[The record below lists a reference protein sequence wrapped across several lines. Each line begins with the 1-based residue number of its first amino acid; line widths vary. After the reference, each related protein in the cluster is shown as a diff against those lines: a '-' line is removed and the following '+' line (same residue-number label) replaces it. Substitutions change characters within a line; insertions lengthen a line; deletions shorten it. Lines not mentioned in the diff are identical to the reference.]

1 VSKIIRITAI
11 PLISA
16 GMAMQGAA
24 QTSSPGGE
32 DPYGELARET
42 RPLAT
47 RWEVDYS
54 GEVEAGAGYVSQDNF
69 MFGQYN
75 GLYEQGGVFIGNVAW
90 RGWHGDGPRYFDVEA
105 RDLGL
110 ETRRGLLEWG
120 SAGRFRLGL
129 LFDNQIQIKNNDSRT
144 PFLGVGSSDLT
155 LPSNWQSGANTSDW
169 TTLDG
174 SLRGFDREL
183 KRHTY
188 GLQFDSAIGGGWSL
202 KAALTTEHKEGT
214 TDTGGAIYI
223 DASNPHA
230 VLLPQ
235 PIDQRTTQ
243 FDLAFDYAGEASQ
256 WNIAYYF
263 SHFDNQE
270 DTLTWQNPY
279 DANYDAVAATSG
291 VDFPNGYGGLAVAPD
306 NQFHRLR
313 LGGSSRFAP
322 RWMLQLDGS
331 YGRAFQDD
339 QFPDYTV
346 NRLLAVNQP
355 VPRTSLDATMDTA
368 TLNGALLFS
377 ATRKLNLEARYRLYD
392 RQNDSPRDGY
402 LYVRGDGGDQPAD
415 TRYSNYNA
423 PHDTRKQRGSLE
435 ASYRL
440 PKRNKVILE
449 YAYERVDRRNASV
462 EHTDEN
468 IFSAQF
474 NTSAWQPLN
483 ARFELQYSDLA
494 ADTYQWDQSYYARFD
509 ADLINETPDTQRY
522 TNHPLLSQYHLANR
536 ERLLGKVDLNYLL
549 AQDWSLALNMLWRR
563 DDFDE
568 STLGLT
574 DEYWDSYILSANY
587 RATETVNLTGYLN
600 YNRYKA
606 SQTSR
611 NFRGGAE
618 KNAFVTTG
626 PFPQASDP
634 GQNWDVDTDDTVGA
648 IGVALQWQAMERLNF
663 DFDYSYVDTKG
674 ENSFKSFGASTTATE
689 PLPDRRTRQHQLSVQ
704 GSWHLRDNLA
714 LNLDYRYWHFAS
726 DNWAIDGVEANT
738 IDKVLTFGEDSADE
752 NVNYLGLSV
761 SYRLR

>member
-1 VSKIIRITAI
+1 MSKIIKITAI

-16 GMAMQGAA
+16 GMAMPGLVSTAA
-24 QTSSPGGE
+24 ADGD
-32 DPYGELARET
+32 DPYSELARET

-54 GEVEAGAGYVSQDNF
+54 GRAEAGLGYVSQDNF

-75 GLYEQGGVFIGNVAW
+75 GLYEQGAVFIGNLGW
-90 RGWHGDGPRYFDVEA
+90 RGWRADGGRYFDVDV
-105 RDLGL
+105 RDVGL
-110 ETRRGLLEWG
+110 DTRRGLLEWG
-120 SAGRFRLGL
+120 SAGRFRVGL
-129 LFDNQIQIKNNDSRT
+129 LFDNQIQIKNIDSQT
-144 PFLGVGSSDLT
+144 PFRGVGSSNLS
-155 LPSNWQSGANTSDW
+155 LPGGWVAGANTSDW
-169 TTLDG
+169 TQLG
-174 SLRGFDREL
+174 SSLHGFDREL
-183 KRHTY
+183 ERHTY
-188 GLQFDSAIGGGWSL
+188 GVQFDGAIGAGWSL

-243 FDLAFDYAGEASQ
+243 FDLAFDYSGKASQ

-263 SHFDNQE
+263 SHYDNRE

-291 VDFPNGYGGLAVAPD
+291 VDYPNGSGGLAVAPD

-313 LGGSSRFAP
+313 LGGSYHFMP
-322 RWMLQLDGS
+322 KWILQVDGS

-339 QFPDYTV
+339 DFPDYTV
-346 NRLLAVNQP
+346 NQQLVVAQP
-355 VPRTSLDATMDTA
+355 VPRGSLDATMDTA

-377 ATRKLNLEARYRLYD
+377 ATRKLNLEGRYRLYD
-392 RQNDSPRDGY
+392 RRNDSPRDGY

-415 TRYSNYNA
+415 TKFANYNA
-423 PHDTRKQRGSLE
+423 PHETRRQRGSIE

-440 PKRNKVILE
+440 PRRNKMILE

-462 EHTDEN
+462 EHTGEN
-468 IFSAQF
+468 IFRGQF
-474 NTSAWQPLN
+474 NTNAWQPLS
-483 ARFELQYSDLA
+483 ARVELLYGDLA
-494 ADTYQWDQSYYARFD
+494 ADTYQWDQSYFARFD
-509 ADLINETPDTQRY
+509 TDLINETPDSQRY
-522 TNHPLLSQYHLANR
+522 TNHPLLSQYHIANR
-536 ERLLGKVDLNYLL
+536 ERLLGKVDLNFMP
-549 AQDWSLALNMLWRR
+549 AQNWSLALNMLWRR

-574 DEYWDSYILSANY
+574 DEYWDNYILSANY
-587 RATETVNLTGYLN
+587 QATAAINLTGYLN

-606 SQTSR
+606 SQRSR
-611 NFRGGAE
+611 NFRGGVE
-618 KNAFVTTG
+618 KNAFVTT
-626 PFPQASDP
+626 PPLPQASDP
-634 GQNWDVDTDDTVGA
+634 AQDWTVDTDDTVGA
-648 IGVALQWQAMERLNF
+648 VGVVLQWQARENLNF
-663 DFDYSYVDTKG
+663 DFDYSYVDTTG
-674 ENSFKSFGASTTATE
+674 ENSFKSYGASATATE
-689 PLPDRRTRQHQLSVQ
+689 PLPDRRTRQHQLAVK
-704 GSWHLRDNLA
+704 GSWHWRENLA
-714 LNLDYRYWHFAS
+714 LNLDYRYWHFVS
-726 DNWAIDGVEANT
+726 DNWAIDDVEAAT